1 MLGTNIGSRRWALAL
16 VAAVAIAAVAMI
28 QGALPAAAA
37 ACTYTLSSPT
47 YSGAEGTNILI
58 AVNRS
63 GNSGSGCADEI
74 VTLTL
79 AGSGG
84 TPATNPA
91 DFTGPTVIGLA
102 LGGSATSNTYTLP
115 TVHNAGS
122 NTAHTLT
129 ASISF
134 QAPGPV
140 GGDSITPTSSATV
153 TITDIDASSYTFGA
167 PSYTTS
173 EGVGSFSV
181 PVYRNGSTA
190 GAASIDCTVT
200 GGTATGG
207 GVDYTFSPTPKT
219 ISFGTGVSSGFCTF
233 LITDDAITESDE
245 TVILGLGSP
254 TGGLVAG
261 SYTATTVTIQDN
273 DGPGTVQFTAS
284 TFTVNEAD
292 GTASLTVSRTGGG
305 SGAASVFC
313 STVAGGTA
321 TAGADYTIVT
331 NQALN
336 WGSGD
341 TTTKTCLIGILQ
353 DTSQESPETVV
364 VQLSGASG
372 ASLGAQSTAT
382 LTINDDDGT
391 GTIQFGATVFN
402 VNEQDG
408 SATITITRSG
418 GSGAVGITCSTTTG
432 GTATA
437 GADYTVTNQVV
448 SFTAGQTTAT
458 CSIPIVND
466 LLSEGTETVALVLSS
481 PTGGATLGSP
491 STATLNILDNEAT
504 VATISTIS
512 PNVGPVGGGQ
522 VVTITGTN
530 LTNASSV
537 VIGGVACAIN
547 AALGSSTQVVCTTGT
562 QAAGT
567 YNVTVGTPVGSPT
580 LTAGYTYSAGPVVT
594 GFDVNTAP
602 ASGTPITYV
611 TVYGSGLSNPI
622 SVKFGGTAATII
634 SSSDTA
640 IQVITPAHSAGIVD
654 VIVTTAAGVS
664 PNTAA
669 DDFTFTGTLI
679 PSVTSVSPTSGQAGT
694 TVVITGSG
702 FTGASSV
709 TFGGVSASF
718 NVNSDTQITAT
729 APSGMPAGQLD
740 IRVSN
745 SGGTS
750 ANVAGDNFTNTASAQ
765 TYVHTLY
772 FRWTLVSWNG
782 QDGISISTALSGSGA
797 GTNNVASIVTA
808 IWLFDPVTQTY
819 KGWFPTGAGIPGAVD
834 ITTLRKGSV
843 YWIAINASGST
854 NWTIVLG

>member
-1 MLGTNIGSRRWALAL
+1 MPGTLTGGRRRALVVLAAAAMVVVAMVQGVVPAAANNCVYTLSASSTVVNKGTSFNVSVAASGGSCAPTGDRIDFLLSGTAVLNTDYSGPSATSFTVFPTFPYTPTWSALTAPGTRTLTIQISSPNAGNSVAGTPLNISLVDPASAAPVVTSVSPASGGPGQAVVISGQNFTGVSGVAFGTTAATSFTYVNSSTVNAVVPTANVSFVSGNSYHVTVTTGNGTSTATSADLFYFTTGPAVTSISPASGPAGTLVSIAGSGFSAGACPSNVLFGGVVATSCTYNSATSITATAPSGSGSVHVTVQGSATTLQDLFTYTGTPTLTGVSPSSGPLAGNTTITLSGTNLNSPTSITINGQPCTSIFGFGTTATCVTPAGAAAGVPYT
-16 VAAVAIAAVAMI
+16 VAFTN
-28 QGALPAAAA
+28 GAGTASLPAAF
-37 ACTYTLSSPT
+37 T
-47 YSGAEGTNILI
+47 YS
-58 AVNRS
+58 S
-63 GNSGSGCADEI
+63 
-74 VTLTL
+74 
-79 AGSGG
+79 
-84 TPATNPA
+84 
-91 DFTGPTVIGLA
+91 GPTVTGLSPASCPPGGGIPITITGTGFA
-102 LGGSATSNTYTLP
+102 LGATVTFGGVPSPSVTFNSSTSLTATCPIHAAGVVSVIVTVASVSSPDTVNDNFTYT
-115 TVHNAGS
+115 AG
-122 NTAHTLT
+122 
-129 ASISF
+129 
-134 QAPGPV
+134 V
-140 GGDSITPTSSATV
+140 GSLSSITPSAGPLSGGQPV
-153 TITDIDASSYTFGA
+153 TITGSNLAGV
-167 PSYTTS
+167 TS
-173 EGVGSFSV
+173 VTIGGVGCISPVNVDNQTITCTTGVSATAGTF
-181 PVYRNGSTA
+181 PVYAVVTA
-190 GAASIDCTVT
+190 
-200 GGTATGG
+200 GTATG
-207 GVDYTFSPTPKT
+207 
-219 ISFGTGVSSGFCTF
+219 
-233 LITDDAITESDE
+233 
-245 TVILGLGSP
+245 
-254 TGGLVAG
+254 
-261 SYTATTVTIQDN
+261 
-273 DGPGTVQFTAS
+273 
-284 TFTVNEAD
+284 VN
-292 GTASLTVSRTGGG
+292 
-305 SGAASVFC
+305 
-313 STVAGGTA
+313 
-321 TAGADYTIVT
+321 
-331 NQALN
+331 
-336 WGSGD
+336 
-341 TTTKTCLIGILQ
+341 
-353 DTSQESPETVV
+353 
-364 VQLSGASG
+364 
-372 ASLGAQSTAT
+372 
-382 LTINDDDGT
+382 
-391 GTIQFGATVFN
+391 
-402 VNEQDG
+402 
-408 SATITITRSG
+408 
-418 GSGAVGITCSTTTG
+418 
-432 GTATA
+432 
-437 GADYTVTNQVV
+437 
-448 SFTAGQTTAT
+448 
-458 CSIPIVND
+458 
-466 LLSEGTETVALVLSS
+466 
-481 PTGGATLGSP
+481 
-491 STATLNILDNEAT
+491 
-504 VATISTIS
+504 
-512 PNVGPVGGGQ
+512 
-522 VVTITGTN
+522 
-530 LTNASSV
+530 
-537 VIGGVACAIN
+537 
-547 AALGSSTQVVCTTGT
+547 
-562 QAAGT
+562 
-567 YNVTVGTPVGSPT
+567 
-580 LTAGYTYSAGPVVT
+580 YTYGAGPVVT